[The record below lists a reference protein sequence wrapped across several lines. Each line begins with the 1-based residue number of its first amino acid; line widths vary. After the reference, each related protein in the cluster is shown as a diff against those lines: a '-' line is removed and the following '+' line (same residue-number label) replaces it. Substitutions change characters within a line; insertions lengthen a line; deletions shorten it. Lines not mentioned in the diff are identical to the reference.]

1 MTDSVVF
8 AAPAPAPTAPIPL
21 SPTARTTHK
30 RARHHGVAERAALV
44 DVLQSAKLCHMGVT
58 VGGVP
63 MVFPTAY
70 GFDLDGPDR
79 GGSIYVH
86 GSVASRSLAP
96 DSEIC
101 ITITILDGLV
111 LARSGFHH
119 SMNYRSGVIIGSPR
133 VVTDG
138 DERVKALN
146 LIVDQV
152 VPGRSQHLR
161 DHTRKEMAATI
172 VLALPLY
179 EASVKARTG
188 GPGDDAA
195 DIGVET
201 IWAGVVPV
209 SSQFS
214 QPIPSDDLDSG
225 IEIPEHIS
233 TML

>member
-1 MTDSVVF
+1 MTDSVVL
-8 AAPAPAPTAPIPL
+8 AAPAPAPTAPTPL

-79 GGSIYVH
+79 DGSIYVH

-119 SMNYRSGVIIGSPR
+119 SMNYRSGVIVGSPR
-133 VVTDG
+133 VVTDN
-138 DERVKALN
+138 DERVKALD

-161 DHTRKEMAATI
+161 DHTRKEMAATV

>member
-8 AAPAPAPTAPIPL
+8 AAPAPAPTAPVPL

-70 GFDLDGPDR
+70 GFDLAGPDR

-119 SMNYRSGVIIGSPR
+119 SMNYRSGVIVGSPR
-133 VVTDG
+133 VVTDN
-138 DERVKALN
+138 DERVKALD

-161 DHTRKEMAATI
+161 DHTRKEMAATV

-225 IEIPEHIS
+225 VEIPEHIS

>member
-1 MTDSVVF
+1 
-8 AAPAPAPTAPIPL
+8 
-21 SPTARTTHK
+21 
-30 RARHHGVAERAALV
+30 
-44 DVLQSAKLCHMGVT
+44 
-58 VGGVP
+58 

-70 GFDLDGPDR
+70 GFDLDGPPDR

-188 GPGDDAA
+188 GPRRRCRRHWCRNRLG
-195 DIGVET
+195 
-201 IWAGVVPV
+201 W
-209 SSQFS
+209 SSS
-214 QPIPSDDLDSG
+214 RSYALR
-225 IEIPEHIS
+225 
-233 TML
+233 

>member
-1 MTDSVVF
+1 MTDSVVL
-8 AAPAPAPTAPIPL
+8 AAPAPAPTAPAPL

-119 SMNYRSGVIIGSPR
+119 SMNYRSGVIVGSPR
-133 VVTDG
+133 VVTDN

-152 VPGRSQHLR
+152 APGRSQHLR
-161 DHTRKEMAATI
+161 DHTRKEMAATV

-201 IWAGVVPV
+201 VWAGVVPAATH
-209 SSQFS
+209 FGE
-214 QPIPSDDLDSG
+214 PIPSEDLDSG
-225 IEIPEHIS
+225 VALPDHIS

>member
-1 MTDSVVF
+1 MTDSVVL
-8 AAPAPAPTAPIPL
+8 AAPAPAPTAPTPL

-119 SMNYRSGVIIGSPR
+119 SMNYRSGVIVGSPR
-133 VVTDG
+133 VVTDN
-138 DERVKALN
+138 DERVKALD

-161 DHTRKEMAATI
+161 DHTRKEMAATV

-225 IEIPEHIS
+225 VEIPEHIS

>member
-119 SMNYRSGVIIGSPR
+119 SMNYRSGVVIGSPR

-161 DHTRKEMAATI
+161 DHTRKKWRQPSFLHCRCTRLPSRPAPAAPATMPPT
-172 VLALPLY
+172 L
-179 EASVKARTG
+179 
-188 GPGDDAA
+188 
-195 DIGVET
+195 
-201 IWAGVVPV
+201 V
-209 SSQFS
+209 SKPFG
-214 QPIPSDDLDSG
+214 L
-225 IEIPEHIS
+225 E
-233 TML
+233 

>member
-1 MTDSVVF
+1 MTDSVVL
-8 AAPAPAPTAPIPL
+8 AAPAPAPTAPTPL

-119 SMNYRSGVIIGSPR
+119 SMNYRSGVIVGSPR
-133 VVTDG
+133 VVTDN

-161 DHTRKEMAATI
+161 DHTRKEMAATV

>member
-1 MTDSVVF
+1 MTDSVVL
-8 AAPAPAPTAPIPL
+8 AAPAPAPTAPAPL

-119 SMNYRSGVIIGSPR
+119 SMNYRSGVIVGSPR
-133 VVTDG
+133 VVTDN
-138 DERVKALN
+138 DERVKALD

-161 DHTRKEMAATI
+161 DHTRKEMAATV

>member
-8 AAPAPAPTAPIPL
+8 AAPAPAPTAPVPL

-30 RARHHGVAERAALV
+30 RARHHGVAQRAALV

-79 GGSIYVH
+79 DGSIYVH

-119 SMNYRSGVIIGSPR
+119 SMNYRSGVIVGSPR
-133 VVTDG
+133 VVTDN

-161 DHTRKEMAATI
+161 DHTRKEMAATV

-201 IWAGVVPV
+201 IWAGVVPADTH
-209 SSQFS
+209 FGE
-214 QPIPSDDLDSG
+214 PIPSEDLDSG
-225 IEIPEHIS
+225 VALPDHIS

>member
-1 MTDSVVF
+1 
-8 AAPAPAPTAPIPL
+8 L

-79 GGSIYVH
+79 DGSIYVH

-119 SMNYRSGVIIGSPR
+119 SMNYRSGVIVGSPR
-133 VVTDG
+133 VVTDN
-138 DERVKALN
+138 DERVKALD

-161 DHTRKEMAATI
+161 DHTRKEMAATV

>member
-79 GGSIYVH
+79 DGSIYVH

-119 SMNYRSGVIIGSPR
+119 SMNYRSGVIVGSPR
-133 VVTDG
+133 VVTDN

-152 VPGRSQHLR
+152 APGRSQHLR
-161 DHTRKEMAATI
+161 DHTRKEMAATV

>member
-1 MTDSVVF
+1 
-8 AAPAPAPTAPIPL
+8 
-21 SPTARTTHK
+21 
-30 RARHHGVAERAALV
+30 
-44 DVLQSAKLCHMGVT
+44 MGVT

-119 SMNYRSGVIIGSPR
+119 SMNYRSGVIVGSPR

-161 DHTRKEMAATI
+161 EHTRKEMAATI
-172 VLALPLY
+172 VLAQ
-179 EASVKARTG
+179 
-188 GPGDDAA
+188 GPHRRSRRRCRRHRCRNRLG
-195 DIGVET
+195 
-201 IWAGVVPV
+201 W
-209 SSQFS
+209 SSS
-214 QPIPSDDLDSG
+214 RSYALR
-225 IEIPEHIS
+225 
-233 TML
+233 

>member
-119 SMNYRSGVIIGSPR
+119 SMNYRSGVIVGSPR

-161 DHTRKEMAATI
+161 EHTRKEMAATI

-195 DIGVET
+195 DIGIET
-201 IWAGVVPV
+201 VWAGVVPAATH
-209 SSQFS
+209 FGE
-214 QPIPSDDLDSG
+214 PIPSEDLDSG
-225 IEIPEHIS
+225 VALPDHIS

>member
-1 MTDSVVF
+1 MTDSVVL
-8 AAPAPAPTAPIPL
+8 AAPAPAPTAPTPL

-70 GFDLDGPDR
+70 GFDLAGPDR

-119 SMNYRSGVIIGSPR
+119 SMNYRSGVIVGSPR
-133 VVTDG
+133 VVTDN

-161 DHTRKEMAATI
+161 DHTRKEMAATV

-214 QPIPSDDLDSG
+214 QPIPSDDLGSG

>member
-8 AAPAPAPTAPIPL
+8 AAPAPAPTAPVPL

-70 GFDLDGPDR
+70 GFDLAGPDR

-119 SMNYRSGVIIGSPR
+119 SMNYRSGVIVGSPR
-133 VVTDG
+133 VVTDN

-161 DHTRKEMAATI
+161 DHTRKEMAATV

>member
-1 MTDSVVF
+1 MTDSVVL
-8 AAPAPAPTAPIPL
+8 AAPAPAPTAPTPL

-119 SMNYRSGVIIGSPR
+119 SMNYRSGVIVGSPR
-133 VVTDG
+133 VVTDN

-161 DHTRKEMAATI
+161 DHTRKEMAATV

-179 EASVKARTG
+179 EASVKGRTG

>member
-1 MTDSVVF
+1 MTDSVVL
-8 AAPAPAPTAPIPL
+8 AAPAPAPTAPTPL

-79 GGSIYVH
+79 DGSIYVH

-119 SMNYRSGVIIGSPR
+119 SMNYRSGVIVGSPR
-133 VVTDG
+133 VVTDN

-152 VPGRSQHLR
+152 APGRSQHLR
-161 DHTRKEMAATI
+161 DHTRKEMAATV

>member
-8 AAPAPAPTAPIPL
+8 AAPAPAPTAPVPL

-79 GGSIYVH
+79 DGSIYVH

-119 SMNYRSGVIIGSPR
+119 SMNYRSGVIVGSPR
-133 VVTDG
+133 VVTDN

-152 VPGRSQHLR
+152 APGRSQHLR
-161 DHTRKEMAATI
+161 DHTRKEMAATV

>member
-1 MTDSVVF
+1 MTDSVVL
-8 AAPAPAPTAPIPL
+8 AAPAPAPTAPTPL

-70 GFDLDGPDR
+70 GFDLAGPDR

-96 DSEIC
+96 NSEIC

-119 SMNYRSGVIIGSPR
+119 SMNYRSGVIVGSPR
-133 VVTDG
+133 VVTDN

-152 VPGRSQHLR
+152 APGRSQHLR
-161 DHTRKEMAATI
+161 DHTRKEMAATV

>member
-1 MTDSVVF
+1 MPDSVVF
-8 AAPAPAPTAPIPL
+8 AAPAPAPTAPVLL

-79 GGSIYVH
+79 DGSIYVH

-119 SMNYRSGVIIGSPR
+119 SMNYRSGVIVGSPR
-133 VVTDG
+133 VVTDN

-152 VPGRSQHLR
+152 APGRSQHLR
-161 DHTRKEMAATI
+161 DHTRKEMAATV

>member
-1 MTDSVVF
+1 MTDSVVL
-8 AAPAPAPTAPIPL
+8 AAPAPAPTAPTPL

-70 GFDLDGPDR
+70 GFDLAGPDR

-119 SMNYRSGVIIGSPR
+119 SMNYRSGVIVGSPR
-133 VVTDG
+133 VVTDN
-138 DERVKALN
+138 DERVKALD

-152 VPGRSQHLR
+152 IPGRSQHLR
-161 DHTRKEMAATI
+161 DHTRKEMAATV

-225 IEIPEHIS
+225 VEIPEHIS

>member
-1 MTDSVVF
+1 MTDSVVL
-8 AAPAPAPTAPIPL
+8 AAPAPAPTAPTPL

-70 GFDLDGPDR
+70 GFDLAGPDR

-96 DSEIC
+96 NSEIC

-119 SMNYRSGVIIGSPR
+119 SMNYRSGVIVGSPR
-133 VVTDG
+133 VVTDN
-138 DERVKALN
+138 DERVKALD

-161 DHTRKEMAATI
+161 DHTRKEMAATV

>member
-1 MTDSVVF
+1 
-8 AAPAPAPTAPIPL
+8 
-21 SPTARTTHK
+21 
-30 RARHHGVAERAALV
+30 
-44 DVLQSAKLCHMGVT
+44 
-58 VGGVP
+58 

-152 VPGRSQHLR
+152 VPRTFPTLAGSHAQGNGGNHRSC
-161 DHTRKEMAATI
+161 AA
-172 VLALPLY
+172 
-179 EASVKARTG
+179 
-188 GPGDDAA
+188 
-195 DIGVET
+195 
-201 IWAGVVPV
+201 VVRGFRQGSHRRPR
-209 SSQFS
+209 
-214 QPIPSDDLDSG
+214 
-225 IEIPEHIS
+225 
-233 TML
+233 

>member
-1 MTDSVVF
+1 MTDSVVLTV
-8 AAPAPAPTAPIPL
+8 PAVIAPL

-63 MVFPTAY
+63 MVFPTVY

-119 SMNYRSGVIIGSPR
+119 SMNYRSGIIVGSPR

-179 EASVKARTG
+179 EASVKARAG

-201 IWAGVVPV
+201 VWAGVVPA
-209 SSQFS
+209 STLFGE
-214 QPIPSDDLDSG
+214 PIPSDDLDSNV
-225 IEIPEHIS
+225 ELPEHIS
-233 TML
+233 TMV

>member
-1 MTDSVVF
+1 MTDSVVL
-8 AAPAPAPTAPIPL
+8 AAPAPAPTAPTPL

-79 GGSIYVH
+79 DGSIYVH

-119 SMNYRSGVIIGSPR
+119 SMNYRSGVIVGSPR
-133 VVTDG
+133 VVTDN
-138 DERVKALN
+138 DERVKALD

-161 DHTRKEMAATI
+161 DHTRKEMAATV

-225 IEIPEHIS
+225 VEIPEHIS

>member
-1 MTDSVVF
+1 MTDSVVL
-8 AAPAPAPTAPIPL
+8 AAPAPAPTAPTPL

-70 GFDLDGPDR
+70 GFDLAGPDR

-119 SMNYRSGVIIGSPR
+119 SMNYRSGVIVGSPR
-133 VVTDG
+133 VVTDN

-161 DHTRKEMAATI
+161 DHTRKEMAATV

>member
-1 MTDSVVF
+1 MTDSVVL
-8 AAPAPAPTAPIPL
+8 AAPAPAPTAPTPL

-119 SMNYRSGVIIGSPR
+119 SMNYRSGVIVGSPR
-133 VVTDG
+133 VVTDN

-152 VPGRSQHLR
+152 APGRSQHLR
-161 DHTRKEMAATI
+161 DHTRKEMAATV

>member
-1 MTDSVVF
+1 MTDSVVL
-8 AAPAPAPTAPIPL
+8 AAPAPAPTAPTPL

-70 GFDLDGPDR
+70 GFDLAGPDR

-119 SMNYRSGVIIGSPR
+119 SMNYRSGVIVGSPR
-133 VVTDG
+133 VVTDN
-138 DERVKALN
+138 DERVKALD

-161 DHTRKEMAATI
+161 DHTRKEMAATV

-188 GPGDDAA
+188 GPGDDAV

-225 IEIPEHIS
+225 VEIPEHIS